1 MQESRGK
8 FESQFF
14 KLLSE
19 DLAEENMSV
28 GGGALGTAAQGGTIF
43 NPDSQ
48 INSADT
54 YAPGDARKPKML
66 GGVQTRSGSASK
78 KKKDKKKKGIDG
90 VFLTGEE
97 GEEDTHPYEDTTWSD
112 GNITVTIQE
121 VEKEVSPAESIPVK
135 DIAHLDIHSKN
146 EKRKTPEQRE
156 STLKRAM
163 RSNLKYP
170 IIITKNKGKYG
181 MVLDGNHRLHKAIKK
196 DVETIEVKVL
206 DLSKVPAWLN
216 VFG

>member
-19 DLAEENMSV
+19 DLAEENISV

-78 KKKDKKKKGIDG
+78 KKKIKRERCRWSILNRGRRRRGYVSRCLLWNADKR
-90 VFLTGEE
+90 V
-97 GEEDTHPYEDTTWSD
+97 
-112 GNITVTIQE
+112 
-121 VEKEVSPAESIPVK
+121 
-135 DIAHLDIHSKN
+135 
-146 EKRKTPEQRE
+146 
-156 STLKRAM
+156 
-163 RSNLKYP
+163 
-170 IIITKNKGKYG
+170 
-181 MVLDGNHRLHKAIKK
+181 
-196 DVETIEVKVL
+196 
-206 DLSKVPAWLN
+206 
-216 VFG
+216 

>member
-97 GEEDTHPYEDTTWSD
+97 DEEGKSDWERDYKYECECGEKWLT
-112 GNITVTIQE
+112 
-121 VEKEVSPAESIPVK
+121 KEARDSCKEC
-135 DIAHLDIHSKN
+135 N
-146 EKRKTPEQRE
+146 
-156 STLKRAM
+156 
-163 RSNLKYP
+163 
-170 IIITKNKGKYG
+170 G
-181 MVLDGNHRLHKAIKK
+181 
-196 DVETIEVKVL
+196 
-206 DLSKVPAWLN
+206 
-216 VFG
+216 

>member
-78 KKKDKKKKGIDG
+78 KKKDKKKKGIDR

-97 GEEDTHPYEDTTWSD
+97 DEEGMCPDACC
-112 GNITVTIQE
+112 GM
-121 VEKEVSPAESIPVK
+121 PVK
-135 DIAHLDIHSKN
+135 ECKCGPDCEHCNCYEIN
-146 EKRKTPEQRE
+146 
-156 STLKRAM
+156 
-163 RSNLKYP
+163 N
-170 IIITKNKGKYG
+170 G
-181 MVLDGNHRLHKAIKK
+181 
-196 DVETIEVKVL
+196 
-206 DLSKVPAWLN
+206 
-216 VFG
+216 